1 MATAQQMARDA
12 LVGIRSIH
20 TDNTINDTVMSA
32 ASLSHQTSVNLL
44 TNSTDKIEGV
54 DPNEIA
60 AKIQQAQVQLQ
71 SAFGAFATISKIS
84 LINFLA

>member
-1 MATAQQMARDA
+1 MTQAQQLARDA
-12 LVGIRSIH
+12 LTGIRSIH
-20 TDNTINDTVMSA
+20 TDNTINDTVMTA
-32 ASLSHQTSVNLL
+32 ATTAHQTSINLL

-54 DPNEIA
+54 DQNEVA

-71 SAFGAFATISKIS
+71 SAFGAFATTAKIS